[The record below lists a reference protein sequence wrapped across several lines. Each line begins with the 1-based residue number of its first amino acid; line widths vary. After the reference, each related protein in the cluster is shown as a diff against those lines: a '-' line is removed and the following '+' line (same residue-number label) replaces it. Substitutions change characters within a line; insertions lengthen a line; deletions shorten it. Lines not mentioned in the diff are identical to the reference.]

1 MGHNTFLLRRRQF
14 RLCYRPEEMKEV
26 LYPGYFQSVKDPLIN
41 SYQKQSSSAA
51 LLSID
56 VSPNQRPNPRRISEW
71 YIGEVQNQ
79 SARSVGPQ
87 LGLKSKNIGK
97 GQWAQKAPNM
107 DTVPRTGN
115 FVNLQGLIRHA
126 GNVNGE

>member
-1 MGHNTFLLRRRQF
+1 
-14 RLCYRPEEMKEV
+14 MKEV
-26 LYPGYFQSVKDPLIN
+26 LYPGYFQSVMDPLIH
-41 SYQKQSSSAA
+41 SYKTQSSSA

-71 YIGEVQNQ
+71 YACEIQNE

-115 FVNLQGLIRHA
+115 FVNLQRLIRHLEML
-126 GNVNGE
+126 NGE